1 MTQDPSTAGGPST
14 PADEPPPS
22 PADELLAAPLYGLT
36 QADKD
41 ARLTRALT
49 ELTRHHRAHCP
60 AYRRI
65 TDVLGGGDRSYARIA
80 DVPWLP
86 VGLFKSHKL
95 ASVPDDEITTTL
107 ASSGTTGQRPSR
119 IHLDR
124 HAAARQSRALARIMS
139 DLLGPRRLPMIIV
152 DSRAVLDDRTAF
164 SARGAGVLGMMT
176 FGSQPLFALDRE
188 LNLDLPAVEQFL
200 VRHGGGPFLIFGFT
214 YMVWRYFYQPLI
226 TRGLDLS
233 RGVLVHSGGWKK
245 LVEQSVDNPTF
256 KARLAAA
263 TGLAR
268 IHNFYGMVEQIGSVF
283 VEGEDGLLYPPA
295 FADVVIRDPM
305 TFEELP
311 TGQAGVVQTVSA
323 LPTSYPG
330 HSLLTEDLGVVVQV
344 DGGVGGR
351 LGKAI
356 RIIGRAP
363 RAELRGCSDT
373 HAAEVDA

>member
-1 MTQDPSTAGGPST
+1 MSQDPSAPGGDSA
-14 PADEPPPS
+14 PAEPPS

-36 QADKD
+36 QGDKD
-41 ARLTRALT
+41 ARLTAALAA
-49 ELTRHHRAHCP
+49 LTRHHRAHCP

-65 TDVLGGGDRSYARIA
+65 TDVLAGGERPYQRVA

-86 VGLFKSHKL
+86 VGLFKSHRL
-95 ASVPDDEITTTL
+95 VSVPDDEITTTL
-107 ASSGTTGQRPSR
+107 TSSGTTGQRPSK
-119 IHLDR
+119 IYLDR
-124 HAAARQSRALARIMS
+124 HTAARQSKALARIMS
-139 DLLGPRRLPMIIV
+139 ELLGPRRLPMMVV
-152 DSRAVLDDRTAF
+152 DTRAVLDDRTAF

-176 FGSQPLFALDRE
+176 FGSQPLFVLDRD
-188 LNLDLPAVEQFL
+188 LQLDLPAVEEFLRKHGDAPFL
-200 VRHGGGPFLIFGFT
+200 VFGFT
-214 YMVWRYFYQPLI
+214 YMVWSYFYQPLAE
-226 TRGLDLS
+226 RGLDLS
-233 RGVLVHSGGWKK
+233 RGILVHSGGWKK

-256 KARLAAA
+256 KARLGAA
-263 TGLAR
+263 TGLRR

-305 TFEELP
+305 TFEEMP
-311 TGQAGVVQTVSA
+311 TGKAGVVQTVSA

-330 HSLLTEDLGVVVQV
+330 HSLLTEDLGVVERV
-344 DGGVGGR
+344 DIDVCGR

-373 HAAEVDA
+373 HAAEVGA